1 MSEAG
6 EKPKTIHWTEM
17 LEEYFAS
24 TGEKAHCLSWCHKK
38 AEAMY
43 SNRKTLIDLPVIV
56 ISGVTGFLSAGSTTM
71 FSNAAASSI
80 ALGVASLFVS
90 VLNTAGSYYGWAKR
104 SEGHRISAIHYA
116 RLYRFISVELALPRD
131 ERMQPNDF
139 LKYVKDQY
147 DRLQEISPLL
157 PPEVISEFQT
167 KFANETEI
175 SKPEEANGL
184 EKITVYRN
192 DVNYN
197 VSDPNDARSPVIK
210 VRTPPRLASAAS
222 ALVAAFQA
230 SKRDVTTVDTATVKP
245 LVPTVQQSK
254 RDLNVEKPLAAAP
267 STQDIK
273 FENPMLKPL
282 EAIQESINVDPPEE
296 VKKNPAVEAL
306 KRNPIFKAL
315 QMARKVSPNG
325 LTAEAPAPP
334 PMDSSDSECSTT
346 SASSRVEVVVE
357 DEETKPSS

>member
-1 MSEAG
+1 MG
-6 EKPKTIHWTEM
+6 ESVSGDKPKNIHWTEM

-24 TGEKAHCLSWCHKK
+24 TGEKAHCLSWCHKR

-157 PPEVISEFQT
+157 PPEVITSFQT
-167 KFANETEI
+167 KFAKETEI

-184 EKITVYRN
+184 EKITVFRGN
-192 DVNYN
+192 ENIDC
-197 VSDPNDARSPVIK
+197 SDPNESRSPQFK
-210 VRTPPRLASAAS
+210 VRTPKLAKVAS
-222 ALVAAFQA
+222 MVATEM
-230 SKRDVTTVDTATVKP
+230 KN
-245 LVPTVQQSK
+245 PTVESLKTNPIYKAAQLAKKTSP
-254 RDLNVEKPLAAAP
+254 DVLAAA
-267 STQDIK
+267 
-273 FENPMLKPL
+273 
-282 EAIQESINVDPPEE
+282 
-296 VKKNPAVEAL
+296 
-306 KRNPIFKAL
+306 
-315 QMARKVSPNG
+315 
-325 LTAEAPAPP
+325 APAPP
-334 PMDSSDSECSTT
+334 PELSPSRSSSSSETSQVEVLMSSDEESKT
-346 SASSRVEVVVE
+346 SS
-357 DEETKPSS
+357 

>member
-1 MSEAG
+1 MSETGAD
-6 EKPKTIHWTEM
+6 KPKAIHWTEM

-157 PPEVISEFQT
+157 PPEVISDFQI
-167 KFANETEI
+167 KFANETDI

-192 DVNYN
+192 DVNLD
-197 VSDPNDARSPVIK
+197 VSDPGDS
-210 VRTPPRLASAAS
+210 RTPTIKMRTPKLAKAAG
-222 ALVAAFQA
+222 AIVAAFQE
-230 SKRDVTTVDTATVKP
+230 SKRT
-245 LVPTVQQSK
+245 LPT
-254 RDLNVEKPLAAAP
+254 
-267 STQDIK
+267 
-273 FENPMLKPL
+273 
-282 EAIQESINVDPPEE
+282 E
-296 VKKNPAVEAL
+296 VKTLVEDVKQSTVSENSNAKKTHLDAFRANPL
-306 KRNPIFKAL
+306 FKAAQL
-315 QMARKVSPNG
+315 AKKVSPDI
-325 LTAEAPAPP
+325 LAASAPAPP
-334 PMDSSDSECSTT
+334 PVEVIVLPPAPAEAPPPIEAPSPRSSSGSSDLEVI
-346 SASSRVEVVVE
+346 VE
-357 DEETKPSS
+357 EEAKPSS

>member
-1 MSEAG
+1 
-6 EKPKTIHWTEM
+6 M

-24 TGEKAHCLSWCHKK
+24 TGEKAHCLSWCHKR

-56 ISGVTGFLSAGSTTM
+56 ISGVTGFLSAGSTSM
-71 FSNAAASSI
+71 FSDPKSSSI

-90 VLNTAGSYYGWAKR
+90 ILNTAGSYYGWAKR

-157 PPEVISEFQT
+157 PPEVITEFQT
-167 KFANETEI
+167 KFANEKEI

-192 DVNYN
+192 DVDLD
-197 VSDPNDARSPVIK
+197 VSDPHDSRSPHIK
-210 VRTPPRLASAAS
+210 ERTPKLAKAAG
-222 ALVAAFQA
+222 AIVAAFQE
-230 SKRDVTTVDTATVKP
+230 SKRT
-245 LVPTVQQSK
+245 LPTV
-254 RDLNVEKPLAAAP
+254 VEKP
-267 STQDIK
+267 
-273 FENPMLKPL
+273 
-282 EAIQESINVDPPEE
+282 VVEE
-296 VKKNPAVEAL
+296 VKKLDAFRKNPL
-306 KRNPIFKAL
+306 FKAA
-315 QMARKVSPNG
+315 QMARRISPNI

-334 PMDSSDSECSTT
+334 PEEAPPPIQLPSPRSSSSAESSDLEVI
-346 SASSRVEVVVE
+346 VE
-357 DEETKPSS
+357 EEARPSS

>member
-1 MSEAG
+1 MGDSVSG
-6 EKPKTIHWTEM
+6 DKPKAIHWTEM

-24 TGEKAHCLSWCHKK
+24 TGEKAHCLSWCHKR

-157 PPEVISEFQT
+157 PPEVITEFQT

-192 DVNYN
+192 DVDLD
-197 VSDPNDARSPVIK
+197 VSDPGES
-210 VRTPPRLASAAS
+210 RTPQIKLRTPKLAKAAG
-222 ALVAAFQA
+222 AIVAAFQE
-230 SKRDVTTVDTATVKP
+230 SKRTLPAVVDNP
-245 LVPTVQQSK
+245 LVKSV
-254 RDLNVEKPLAAAP
+254 VEK
-267 STQDIK
+267 S
-273 FENPMLKPL
+273 
-282 EAIQESINVDPPEE
+282 
-296 VKKNPAVEAL
+296 PAVEAL
-306 KRNPIFKAL
+306 KNNPLFRAA
-315 QMARKVSPNG
+315 QMAKRVSPG
-325 LTAEAPAPP
+325 ILTAAAPAPP
-334 PMDSSDSECSTT
+334 P
-346 SASSRVEVVVE
+346 VEVPQPPVE
-357 DEETKPSS
+357 VEAPPPIEAPRPSATSSELEVIVEEEVKPSS

>member
-1 MSEAG
+1 MG
-6 EKPKTIHWTEM
+6 ESVSGDKPKNIHWTEM

-24 TGEKAHCLSWCHKK
+24 TGEKAHCLSWCHKR

-157 PPEVISEFQT
+157 PPEVIAEFQT
-167 KFANETEI
+167 KFANEKEI

-192 DVNYN
+192 DVNLD
-197 VSDPNDARSPVIK
+197 VSDPGDSRTPNIKIRSPK
-210 VRTPPRLASAAS
+210 LAKAAS
-222 ALVAAFQA
+222 AIVTAFQE
-230 SKRDVTTVDTATVKP
+230 SKRA
-245 LVPTVQQSK
+245 LPTNIV
-254 RDLNVEKPLAAAP
+254 
-267 STQDIK
+267 
-273 FENPMLKPL
+273 ENPMVKS
-282 EAIQESINVDPPEE
+282 AVEE
-296 VKKNPAVEAL
+296 VKKNPGVEAL
-306 KRNPIFKAL
+306 KNNPLFRAAQL
-315 QMARKVSPNG
+315 ARKVSPDI
-325 LTAEAPAPP
+325 LTAAAPAPP
-334 PMDSSDSECSTT
+334 PVEETPPPPPIELPTSRSSSSDGELEVI
-346 SASSRVEVVVE
+346 VEE
-357 DEETKPSS
+357 QEAAPSS

>member
-1 MSEAG
+1 
-6 EKPKTIHWTEM
+6 M

-38 AEAMY
+38 SEALF
-43 SNRKTLIDLPVIV
+43 SNRKTLIDLPVII

-71 FSNAAASSI
+71 FSDPAASSI

-116 RLYRFISVELALPRD
+116 RLYRFISVELSLPRD

-157 PPEVISEFQT
+157 PPEVITEFQH
-167 KFANETEI
+167 KFANENDI

-222 ALVAAFQA
+222 ALVSAI
-230 SKRDVTTVDTATVKP
+230 
-245 LVPTVQQSK
+245 QQSK
-254 RDLNVEKPLAAAP
+254 REIVV
-267 STQDIK
+267 
-273 FENPMLKPL
+273 ENPME
-282 EAIQESINVDPPEE
+282 EA
-296 VKKNPAVEAL
+296 KKIPGVEAL
-306 KRNPIFKAL
+306 KNNPMFRAL
-315 QMARKVSPNG
+315 QMAKKVSPNG
-325 LTAEAPAPP
+325 LTTAAPAPP
-334 PMDSSDSECSTT
+334 VLDSSDSECSTT

-357 DEETKPSS
+357 ENEESKPSL

>member
-1 MSEAG
+1 MG
-6 EKPKTIHWTEM
+6 ESVSGDKPKNIHWTEM

-56 ISGVTGFLSAGSTTM
+56 ISGVTGFLSAGSTSM
-71 FSNAAASSI
+71 FSDPKSSSI

-90 VLNTAGSYYGWAKR
+90 ILNTAGSYYGWAKR

-116 RLYRFISVELALPRD
+116 RLYRFISVELSLPRD

-157 PPEVISEFQT
+157 PPEVIREFQT
-167 KFANETEI
+167 KFADEKDI

-192 DVNYN
+192 DVNID
-197 VSDPNDARSPVIK
+197 VSDPGDSRTPVIK
-210 VRTPPRLASAAS
+210 SRSPKLAKAAN
-222 ALVAAFQA
+222 AIVAAFQE
-230 SKRDVTTVDTATVKP
+230 SKRTLPASVVENPLVKP
-245 LVPTVQQSK
+245 V
-254 RDLNVEKPLAAAP
+254 VEEAKASFRANPL
-267 STQDIK
+267 
-273 FENPMLKPL
+273 
-282 EAIQESINVDPPEE
+282 
-296 VKKNPAVEAL
+296 
-306 KRNPIFKAL
+306 FKAAQL
-315 QMARKVSPNG
+315 AKKVSPV
-325 LTAEAPAPP
+325 PPPIQAPP
-334 PMDSSDSECSTT
+334 SPQSSSDGE
-346 SASSRVEVVVE
+346 SAKLEVIVE
-357 DEETKPSS
+357 EEAKPSL

>member
-1 MSEAG
+1 MSDSVSGDKA
-6 EKPKTIHWTEM
+6 KNIHWTEM

-24 TGEKAHCLSWCHKK
+24 TGEKAHCLSWCHKRG
-38 AEAMY
+38 EAMY

-56 ISGVTGFLSAGSTTM
+56 ISGVTGFLSAGSTSM
-71 FSNAAASSI
+71 FSNPTTSSI

-90 VLNTAGSYYGWAKR
+90 ILNTAGSYYGWAKR

-157 PPEVISEFQT
+157 PPEVIHEFQT

-192 DVNYN
+192 DVNLD
-197 VSDPNDARSPVIK
+197 VSDPGDARTPTIK
-210 VRTPPRLASAAS
+210 LRTPKIAKAAT
-222 ALVAAFQA
+222 AIVAAFQE
-230 SKRDVTTVDTATVKP
+230 SKRSLPVV
-245 LVPTVQQSK
+245 
-254 RDLNVEKPLAAAP
+254 
-267 STQDIK
+267 
-273 FENPMLKPL
+273 ENPMVKPIL
-282 EAIQESINVDPPEE
+282 EE
-296 VKKNPAVEAL
+296 VKKSPAVEAL
-306 KRNPIFKAL
+306 KINPLFRAA
-315 QMARKVSPNG
+315 QMMKKTLPDVSSVEVPV
-325 LTAEAPAPP
+325 PP
-334 PMDSSDSECSTT
+334 PELSPPRSDSPKPLEVI
-346 SASSRVEVVVE
+346 VE
-357 DEETKPSS
+357 EEAKPSS